1 MESESPERIVSMISF
16 LFIDAERVWRGGQ
29 DQLLT
34 LLHGLILRG
43 HTIHLVCHPGTLLEK
58 RARAIGVGVH
68 PVAISFQF
76 GLLAVSRIAR
86 VLACCRPDV
95 LAFNTPRPILA
106 GNAAS
111 CFVPVR
117 ARIVFRR
124 VNFPLRNNP
133 VTRFQYTWRID
144 CIVAISESIHGQLVA
159 GGIPPELIRTIYEG
173 IDLSAYPRRTAPNP
187 RQAGDRVVVG
197 TVAHL
202 SPEKGLRYLVEAASM
217 IPSVQSRLKFLIV
230 GEGQCRSELENLVE
244 QKGLSASFNFTGFQ
258 DRTIQATRTFDMFVL
273 PSLSEGLSSAILTA
287 MACSLPV
294 IATNVGGIPE
304 LVKDGVTGILV
315 PPADPRS
322 LAQAI
327 QRLLDD
333 PEGAFHMGLQ
343 GRKRAEEHFTLQR
356 KIVETEQLCYSLLR
370 SAKNDSVK
378 THD

>member
-1 MESESPERIVSMISF
+1 MISF
-16 LFIDAERVWRGGQ
+16 LFVDAERVWRGGQ

-43 HTIHLVCHPGTLLEK
+43 HTVNLVCHPGTLLER
-58 RARAIGVGVH
+58 RARAIGARVH
-68 PVAISFQF
+68 PVAIRYQF
-76 GLLAVSRIAR
+76 GLLAVVNIAR
-86 VLACCRPDV
+86 VLADCRPDV

-106 GNAAS
+106 GNVAS
-111 CFVPVR
+111 QFVPVQ

-133 VTRFQYTWRID
+133 ITRFQYTWRID
-144 CIVAISESIHGQLVA
+144 CIVAISESIRGQLVA
-159 GGIPPELIRTIYEG
+159 GGIPPSVIRTIYEG
-173 IDLSAYPRRTAPNP
+173 IDLSIYPRRTAPNP
-187 RQAGDRVVVG
+187 HQAGDRIVVG

-202 SPEKGLRYLVEAASM
+202 SPEKGLRYLVEAAAM
-217 IPSVQSRLKFLIV
+217 IASARSRLKFVIV
-230 GEGQCRSELENLVE
+230 GDGQCRNELESMVREKGLVE
-244 QKGLSASFNFTGFQ
+244 CFSFTGFQ
-258 DRTIQATRTFDMFVL
+258 DRTVQVTRTFDMFVL

-304 LVKDGVTGILV
+304 LVKDGVTGLLV

-322 LAQAI
+322 LAQAV

-333 PEGAFHMGLQ
+333 PAAAFQMGLE

-356 KIVETEQLCYSLLR
+356 KIVETERLCYSLLR
-370 SAKNDSVK
+370 TAQKASTG
-378 THD
+378 THA